1 MGFFQGAFDK
11 RNAYFIGCRRIRIR
25 AVAAATRFWLRLC
38 DTKICQ
44 FLLLLL
50 LLLLLLSN

>member
-25 AVAAATRFWLRLC
+25 AVAAAATRFWLRLC

-50 LLLLLLSN
+50 LLLLSN